1 MRSSLENVA
10 EFWLIGAQS
19 CSWQC
24 EGLAEEGVKITLR
37 QLDGEDLEARVV
49 VEGLVDIIFVTC
61 DLVFSLTQSGLWVK
75 QISVWA
81 TET

>member
-1 MRSSLENVA
+1 MGSSLENVA
-10 EFWLIGAQS
+10 QCWLIGAQS

-24 EGLAEEGVKITLR
+24 EGLAEEGVKITFR
-37 QLDGEDLEARVV
+37 QLDSEDVESRVV
-49 VEGLVDIIFVTC
+49 EVVDIIFVTC
-61 DLVFSLTQSGLWVK
+61 NLVFPLTQSGLWVK